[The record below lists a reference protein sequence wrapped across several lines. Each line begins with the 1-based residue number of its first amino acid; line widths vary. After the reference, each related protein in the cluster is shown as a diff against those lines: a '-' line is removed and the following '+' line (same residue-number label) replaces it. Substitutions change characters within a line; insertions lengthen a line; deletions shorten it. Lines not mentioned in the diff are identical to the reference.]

1 MYTMKQACEMLQLS
15 EHTVRYYTDQGLV
28 PQLKRD
34 GNNRRIFD
42 EESLDWLRGTKYLRN
57 LGMPIQAIKEYQQ
70 LCLTDGDEALRRRYG
85 ILEEQ
90 LEAAQTELK
99 DAEKRVAYL
108 TKKLQHEQTILEHL
122 REDEKNPGKK
132 RYS

>member
-1 MYTMKQACEMLQLS
+1 MYTLKQACEMLQLS

-28 PQLKRD
+28 PHLKRD
-34 GNNRRIFD
+34 GNNHRIFD
-42 EESLDWLRGTKYLRN
+42 EESLDWLRGTKYLRD
-57 LGMPIQAIKEYQQ
+57 LGMSIQAIKEYQQ
-70 LCLTDGDEALRRRYG
+70 LCLLNGDDAIRRRCG

-108 TKKLQHEQTILEHL
+108 TKKMQHEQEILAHL
-122 REDEKNPGKK
+122 TEDDRNPGKK
-132 RYS
+132 KYG